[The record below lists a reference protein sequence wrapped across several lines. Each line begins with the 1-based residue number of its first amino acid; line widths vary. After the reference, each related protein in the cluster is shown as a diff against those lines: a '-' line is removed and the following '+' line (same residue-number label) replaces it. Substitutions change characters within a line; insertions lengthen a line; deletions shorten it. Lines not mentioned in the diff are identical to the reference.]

1 MKEKIPTENI
11 PVHVALLMDGNR
23 RWAKKNKL
31 PKLEGHRRSANNL
44 DEIMTHAKKLGISYL
59 TLWAFSTENWRRDKK
74 EVDYLFDL
82 LREFSKKYKK
92 KFLAEKNR
100 FKHIGRK
107 DRIPSDVKAII
118 EDFEES
124 TKEFESFTVIIAVDY
139 GGRNDIVRA
148 IKDLNNSGKKVTE
161 NNISDF
167 LDTKGIPDPDL
178 IIRTGGEI
186 RLSGFMA
193 WQATYSELYFTD
205 TLFPEFGPKELEKA
219 IKDFSKRKRNFG
231 GN

>member
-1 MKEKIPTENI
+1 MKEKIRTKNI

-23 RWAKKNKL
+23 RWAKGNKL

-44 DEIMTHAKKLGISYL
+44 EEIMTHAKKLGIKYL

-82 LREFSKKYKK
+82 LREFTKRYKK

-100 FKHIGRK
+100 YKHIGRK
-107 DRIPSDVKAII
+107 DRIPNDVKAII
-118 EDFEES
+118 EDLEKS
-124 TKEFESFTVIIAVDY
+124 TKEFDTFTVITAIDY
-139 GGRNDIVRA
+139 GGRDDILRA
-148 IKDLNNSGKKVTE
+148 VKNLNNSGKKV
-161 NNISDF
+161 NQKNISDF

-178 IIRTGGEI
+178 IIRTGGEL

-193 WQATYSELYFTD
+193 WQAAYSELYFTD